1 MIMIKANI
9 TKNNTN
15 PATNATTIVLITIK
29 KRKIQ
34 SYYVR
39 LHTQT
44 QTHVPVNSSSQI

>member
-29 KRKIQ
+29 KEKSSHITYDYTHKRKHM
-34 SYYVR
+34 S
-39 LHTQT
+39 
-44 QTHVPVNSSSQI
+44 P